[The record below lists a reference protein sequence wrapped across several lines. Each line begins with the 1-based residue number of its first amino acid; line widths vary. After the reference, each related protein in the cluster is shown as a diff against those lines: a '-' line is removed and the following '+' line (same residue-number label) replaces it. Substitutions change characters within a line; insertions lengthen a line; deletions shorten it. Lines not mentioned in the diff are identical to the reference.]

1 MNWFTIGITRAGLRS
16 RASPLRNLRN
26 HYLVIDQAPAS
37 SGQVAHVLRMR
48 PHFEVRIAA
57 EFILDLFNYFLKQY
71 PRAFAVVGRFDQGL
85 TTVRRYRDLAI
96 RPAAKLIEIVHPA
109 GPLVFATAARSNLK
123 IESGPQ
129 LIPTE

>member
-48 PHFEVRIAA
+48 PHFEVWIAA
-57 EFILDLFNYFLKQY
+57 EFILDLFDYFLKQY
-71 PRAFAVVGRFDQGL
+71 PRTVAVVGRFEQGRA
-85 TTVRRYRDLAI
+85 TVRRHRDLAI
-96 RPAAKLIEIVHPA
+96 RPAADLLKIVHPR
-109 GPLVFATAARSNLK
+109 GS
-123 IESGPQ
+123 SS
-129 LIPTE
+129 